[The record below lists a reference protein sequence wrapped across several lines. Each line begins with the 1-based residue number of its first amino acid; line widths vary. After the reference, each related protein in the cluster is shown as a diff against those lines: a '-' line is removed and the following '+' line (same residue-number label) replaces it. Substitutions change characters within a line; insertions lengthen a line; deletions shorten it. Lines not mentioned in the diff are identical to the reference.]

1 MKFTREG
8 QILLIIVASILAAVM
23 FAVTGFVDIMKPHV
37 TTLDSYAP
45 YAEFGVAILVL
56 IMIPVNVRRINR
68 KFDVNEMLE
77 DYRQRKKK
85 RL

>member
-1 MKFTREG
+1 VKFTRDG
-8 QILLIIVASILAAVM
+8 QVLLIVVASVLAALL
-23 FAVTGFVDIMKPHV
+23 FAASGVVDSVKPHL
-37 TTLDSYAP
+37 TTFDNYAP
-45 YAEFGVAILVL
+45 YLELALAVLVL